1 MATGSY
7 EGSLS
12 IEGIPVRNGRRLFTE
27 TVHTTSLA
35 ISTSSDPF
43 QLVKMRAKG
52 EDKEAGNVG
61 EAR

>member
-12 IEGIPVRNGRRLFTE
+12 IEGIPARNGRRLFTE
-27 TVHTTSLA
+27 TAYTVSLA

-43 QLVKMRAKG
+43 QPVKTRARG
-52 EDKEAGNVG
+52 QDEEAGNIG